1 MGARLMYNRLRI
13 RELMK
18 NGFYLTDGA
27 HFKLVIENKKR
38 KNFKYGGFSGRGIR

>member
-1 MGARLMYNRLRI
+1 
-13 RELMK
+13 MK

-38 KNFKYGGFSGRGIR
+38 KNFKYGGFSGRGIRWNCEKAGDGSIMMR